1 MVTKAGLP
9 EYDLVDVRAAANQL
23 NLEFRGRKVRLDI
36 LNLDYKL
43 KDVALCLAQLSES
56 DYRKTICYEERLPDD
71 EYICNF
77 IKPGNEE
84 LAPDKLYIKYCLIEG
99 CLLIELAS
107 FHLCRF

>member
-56 DYRKTICYEERLPDD
+56 DYRKTICYEDRLPDD
-71 EYICNF
+71 EYIIVLN
-77 IKPGNEE
+77 
-84 LAPDKLYIKYCLIEG
+84 LAMKSWRLTSCTSNI
-99 CLLIELAS
+99 AS
-107 FHLCRF
+107 LKAAC

>member
-1 MVTKAGLP
+1 MVSNVCTPK
-9 EYDLVDVRAAANQL
+9 YDLFDVKTAANQL

-36 LNLDYKL
+36 LNLEYEL

-56 DYRKTICYEERLPDD
+56 DYRKTTRYEDRLPDD

-77 IKPGNEE
+77 IKPGNEG

-99 CLLIELAS
+99 CLVIELAS
-107 FHLCRF
+107 FHLTRF